1 MSENKTE
8 SKVRKNLR
16 LPQKAIDIIK
26 ARKESG
32 EFVSENVFVEKAI
45 LFYDEVLK
53 AEDGRAFL
61 GDEIIKAMKAISQNS
76 EGRLFSHM
84 RSMDIS
90 LTMLTLL
97 FAYNLAYLHIYTRF
111 ITYNIAASAAK
122 SSLRSASTSPLTPIY
137 SALKGTPLAA

>member
-1 MSENKTE
+1 MIENKTE
-8 SKVRKNLR
+8 SKIRKNLR
-16 LPQKAIDIIK
+16 LPQKVIDIIK

-97 FAYNLAYLHIYTRF
+97 FAYNLADMSEAEVNELRREAVEYVNNNRRAVPF
-111 ITYNIAASAAK
+111 IAA
-122 SSLRSASTSPLTPIY
+122 LRAEKEEIE
-137 SALKGTPLAA
+137 

>member
-8 SKVRKNLR
+8 SKIRKNLR
-16 LPQKAIDIIK
+16 LPQKVIDIIK

-97 FAYNLAYLHIYTRF
+97 FAYNLADMSEAEVSELRREAVEYVNNNRRAVPF
-111 ITYNIAASAAK
+111 IT
-122 SSLRSASTSPLTPIY
+122 
-137 SALKGTPLAA
+137 ALHAEKEEIE

>member
-8 SKVRKNLR
+8 SKIRKNLR
-16 LPQKAIDIIK
+16 LPQKVIGIIK

-97 FAYNLAYLHIYTRF
+97 FAYNLADMSEAEVNELRREAVEYVNNNRRAVPF
-111 ITYNIAASAAK
+111 IAA
-122 SSLRSASTSPLTPIY
+122 LRAEKEEIE
-137 SALKGTPLAA
+137 

>member
-45 LFYDEVLK
+45 LFYDEVLT

-97 FAYNLAYLHIYTRF
+97 FAYNLADMSEAEVSELRREAVEYVNNNRRAVPF
-111 ITYNIAASAAK
+111 IAA
-122 SSLRSASTSPLTPIY
+122 LRSE
-137 SALKGTPLAA
+137 KGEIE

>member
-26 ARKESG
+26 TRKESG

-76 EGRLFSHM
+76 DGRLFSHM

-97 FAYNLAYLHIYTRF
+97 FAYNLADMSEAEVSELRREAVEYVNNNRRAVPF
-111 ITYNIAASAAK
+111 ITA
-122 SSLRSASTSPLTPIY
+122 LRAEKEEIE
-137 SALKGTPLAA
+137 

>member
-45 LFYDEVLK
+45 LFYDEVLT

-97 FAYNLAYLHIYTRF
+97 FAYNLADMSEAEVSELRREAVEYVNNNRRAVPF
-111 ITYNIAASAAK
+111 ITA
-122 SSLRSASTSPLTPIY
+122 LRAEKEEIE
-137 SALKGTPLAA
+137 